1 MLWSE
6 IGKESLIEQAGMD
19 GSERKVLLSHGLS
32 WPVALAVDIVTDR
45 IYWADEK
52 LKCIGSA
59 TMNGEDIRVNEVLT
73 FHLVHNVQRLKSSFA
88 RLLWF

>member
-6 IGKESLIEQAGMD
+6 IGKESQIERAGMD
-19 GSERKVLLSHGLS
+19 GSERKVLISHGIS
-32 WPVALAVDIVTDR
+32 WPIALAVDVVTDR

-59 TMNGEDIRVNEVLT
+59 TMNGEDIRVNEVL
-73 FHLVHNVQRLKSSFA
+73 FHLMHHFPVIQKL
-88 RLLWF
+88 

>member
-6 IGKESLIEQAGMD
+6 IGKESRIERAGMD
-19 GSERKVLLSHGLS
+19 GSERKVLLSHGLN

-45 IYWADEK
+45 IYWVDEK

-59 TMNGEDIRVNEVLT
+59 TINGEDIHVNEVLI
-73 FHLVHNVQRLKSSFA
+73 FILFSKSWE
-88 RLLWF
+88 LC

>member
-6 IGKESLIEQAGMD
+6 IGKESRIRQAGMD
-19 GSERKVLLSHGLS
+19 GSESKVLISYGLN

-52 LKCIGSA
+52 LKYIGSA
-59 TMNGEDIRVNEVLT
+59 TMNGKDISVN
-73 FHLVHNVQRLKSSFA
+73 
-88 RLLWF
+88 

>member
-6 IGKESLIEQAGMD
+6 IGKESQIERAGMD
-19 GSERKVLLSHGLS
+19 GSERRVLLSRGLN
-32 WPVALAVDIVTDR
+32 WPVAITVDIMTDR

-59 TMNGEDIRVNEVLT
+59 TMNGEDVRVKCFFNLFCKGPNPFCT
-73 FHLVHNVQRLKSSFA
+73 CLIN
-88 RLLWF
+88 